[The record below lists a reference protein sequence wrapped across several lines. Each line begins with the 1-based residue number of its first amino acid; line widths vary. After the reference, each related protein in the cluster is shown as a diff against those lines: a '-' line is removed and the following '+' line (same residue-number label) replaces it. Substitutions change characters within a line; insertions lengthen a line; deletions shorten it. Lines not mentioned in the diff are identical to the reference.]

1 MDFKNSHFES
11 TDQVVGLRPDFES
24 VCMFNFDF
32 NLYSSI
38 VGNSNAF
45 L

>member
-1 MDFKNSHFES
+1 MNVQILSKSIANGLNFES
-11 TDQVVGLRPDFES
+11 IV